1 MIQKKNLMIN
11 NHLNKTT
18 SHICVVANR
27 AKIYPTKEQGLVH

>member
-1 MIQKKNLMIN
+1 MIQKKNLN